1 MSWHL
6 VRWWVLFLAMSVPL
20 LVLGER
26 VISNSLGPEPAKAL
40 VLYLGE
46 WAIIALFVTLSISP
60 LKRLTGK
67 SYWLRYR
74 RMLGLWC
81 LAYALLHG
89 LAYALLLADWSEV
102 FAEIARRPFLLV
114 GFLALLVLIALG
126 VTSPKSMVR
135 RLGRKWKKLHR
146 LIYLVLL
153 LVLVHVWWQVRSDF
167 GEALLYTML
176 ALLLMA
182 FRLPLFRRSVVRHQ

>member
-1 MSWHL
+1 
-6 VRWWVLFLAMSVPL
+6 
-20 LVLGER
+20 
-26 VISNSLGPEPAKAL
+26 
-40 VLYLGE
+40 
-46 WAIIALFVTLSISP
+46 
-60 LKRLTGK
+60 
-67 SYWLRYR
+67 
-74 RMLGLWC
+74 MLGLWC